1 MLLYLEEED
10 AASIAEITGLS
21 VATVS
26 PKVSRIKRI
35 LVQRFH
41 QGGPDDK

>member
-21 VATVS
+21 VANVS
-26 PKVSRIKRI
+26 TKVHRIKQI
-35 LVQRFH
+35 LVRKFYEGSRH
-41 QGGPDDK
+41 GE